1 MYRGIQGVICSTGG
15 YGIMRGTGGYWWV
28 PQIALQVRIVL
39 NGLQVTKGLKNGRV
53 QGTAGHRVLHGTVQG
68 TEGYILHST
77 LRHRV
82 LQGKQ
87 STEGYMLLKGVGYC
101 RLQGTTG
108 YYRVQGHCTVP
119 MN

>member
-39 NGLQVTKGLKNGRV
+39 NGLQVSKGLKNSRV

-68 TEGYILHST
+68 IAGYILHSK
-77 LRHRV
+77 
-82 LQGKQ
+82 QSKQ
-87 STEGYMLLKGVGYC
+87 STAGFIVLKGVGYC

-108 YYRVQGHCTVP
+108 YKGTAECR
-119 MN
+119 

>member
-1 MYRGIQGVICSTGG
+1 
-15 YGIMRGTGGYWWV
+15 MRGTGGYWWV
-28 PQIALQVRIVL
+28 HQIALQDRIVL

-68 TEGYILHST
+68 IAGYTLHST

-87 STEGYMLLKGVGYC
+87 SKQSTEGYMVLKGVGYC

-108 YYRVQGHCTVP
+108 YKGTAGCR
-119 MN
+119 

>member
-1 MYRGIQGVICSTGG
+1 
-15 YGIMRGTGGYWWV
+15 MRGTGGYWWV

-53 QGTAGHRVLHGTVQG
+53 QGTSGHRVLHGTVKG
-68 TEGYILHST
+68 TAGYILHST

-87 STEGYMLLKGVGYC
+87 STEGYMVLKGVGYC

-108 YYRVQGHCTVP
+108 YYRVLQGTTGYKGTAGCR
-119 MN
+119 